1 LIYSQ
6 FDKLSGGLA
15 GGLDPPAFQR
25 AERERMKRALLKES
39 VDEAC
44 DVSIPWLGIVWY
56 FAFYLQ
62 VSFLIFP
69 FLCFNI
75 LH

>member
-6 FDKLSGGLA
+6 FDKLSGGLG

-25 AERERMKRALLKES
+25 AERERMKRALLEES

-44 DVSIPWLGIVWY
+44 DVSIP
-56 FAFYLQ
+56 
-62 VSFLIFP
+62 
-69 FLCFNI
+69 
-75 LH
+75 